1 MKKGFVMILSALVLV
16 SCGRPQRT
24 VMPKSSDT
32 KQTSTSEKKQ
42 SGMDL
47 EAIKDKDY
55 SSIKGTWIDG
65 RGNELVFDDKG
76 LVSEDVELNASS
88 FKQKDQIAEMT
99 VSAKSGVGGYGLLL
113 LPKGQKAGK
122 DDASDK
128 SKDRIWA
135 GQSPAYGD
143 DDNFYYRKK
152 EQPKDREQA
161 DTDDSSSTSKTSKA
175 KKWNE
180 TSYYEDYINN
190 PGTYWVSD
198 HLYKHRDQ
206 RFYASIA
213 YDSTYIYE
221 NLVVTRITG
230 NMHRKSL
237 NKASKLST
245 RTGYFVRKT
254 LYEKEPIFAQNY
266 TDYHHVI
273 LRLGRSYLNYA
284 EACLRLNEKD
294 KAIEYINKTRTLHGG
309 LPAHTAAAMT
319 LDDAWKAYK
328 SERRVELFFEG
339 DRYWSLIRWG
349 KADGLEVIPEL
360 NHAFQTLEIAADGHS
375 YEMIDVPDVHGL
387 NSRAFSAKRYLFPI
401 PKKEMELNKNLA
413 NDQNPGWN

>member
-1 MKKGFVMILSALVLV
+1 MKKGLVIVLSALVLA

-24 VMPKSSDT
+24 VTPKSSDS

-47 EAIKDKDY
+47 KAIKAKDY

-161 DTDDSSSTSKTSKA
+161 DTDDSSSTTKTSKA
-175 KKWNE
+175 KKWNTRPNSE
-180 TSYYEDYINN
+180 VKSSKMADQNDYPGYTDAQVEAARVWAYVIQSVPQELNINESAAGSYIYTD
-190 PGTYWVSD
+190 GMGVTYPKTVH
-198 HLYKHRDQ
+198 HLYGSYSAEGNVT
-206 RFYASIA
+206 YASNG
-213 YDSTYIYE
+213 DGTVTIYP
-221 NLVVTRITG
+221 VPS
-230 NMHRKSL
+230 HWQ
-237 NKASKLST
+237 LS
-245 RTGYFVRKT
+245 
-254 LYEKEPIFAQNY
+254 A
-266 TDYHHVI
+266 
-273 LRLGRSYLNYA
+273 
-284 EACLRLNEKD
+284 D
-294 KAIEYINKTRTLHGG
+294 K
-309 LPAHTAAAMT
+309 
-319 LDDAWKAYK
+319 
-328 SERRVELFFEG
+328 
-339 DRYWSLIRWG
+339 
-349 KADGLEVIPEL
+349 
-360 NHAFQTLEIAADGHS
+360 
-375 YEMIDVPDVHGL
+375 L
-387 NSRAFSAKRYLFPI
+387 NSQEYMTQFTQGILDHAETVTLPDGDPDTIRQI
-401 PKKEMELNKNLA
+401 LA
-413 NDQNPGWN
+413 VLQ

>member
-32 KQTSTSEKKQ
+32 KQTSTSEKKR

-47 EAIKDKDY
+47 KGIKDKDY

-161 DTDDSSSTSKTSKA
+161 DTDDSSSTTKTSKA
-175 KKWNE
+175 KKWNTRPNSE
-180 TSYYEDYINN
+180 VKSSKMADQNDYPGYTDAQVEAARVWAYVIQSVPQELNINESAAGSYIYTD
-190 PGTYWVSD
+190 GMGVTYPKTVH
-198 HLYKHRDQ
+198 HLYGSYSAEGNVT
-206 RFYASIA
+206 YASNG
-213 YDSTYIYE
+213 DGTVTIYP
-221 NLVVTRITG
+221 VPS
-230 NMHRKSL
+230 HWQ
-237 NKASKLST
+237 LS
-245 RTGYFVRKT
+245 
-254 LYEKEPIFAQNY
+254 A
-266 TDYHHVI
+266 
-273 LRLGRSYLNYA
+273 
-284 EACLRLNEKD
+284 D
-294 KAIEYINKTRTLHGG
+294 K
-309 LPAHTAAAMT
+309 
-319 LDDAWKAYK
+319 
-328 SERRVELFFEG
+328 
-339 DRYWSLIRWG
+339 
-349 KADGLEVIPEL
+349 
-360 NHAFQTLEIAADGHS
+360 
-375 YEMIDVPDVHGL
+375 L
-387 NSRAFSAKRYLFPI
+387 NSQEYMTQFTQGILDHAETVTLPDGDPDTIRQI
-401 PKKEMELNKNLA
+401 LA
-413 NDQNPGWN
+413 VLQ

>member
-1 MKKGFVMILSALVLV
+1 MKKGLVIVLSALVLA

-24 VMPKSSDT
+24 VSPKSSDT

-47 EAIKDKDY
+47 KAIKAKDY

-161 DTDDSSSTSKTSKA
+161 DTDDSSSTTKTSKA
-175 KKWNE
+175 KKWNTRPNSE
-180 TSYYEDYINN
+180 VKSSKMADQNDYPGYTDAQVEAARVWAYVIQSVPQELNINESAAGSYIYTD
-190 PGTYWVSD
+190 GMGVTYPKTVH
-198 HLYKHRDQ
+198 HLYGSYSAEGNVT
-206 RFYASIA
+206 YASNG
-213 YDSTYIYE
+213 DGTVTIYP
-221 NLVVTRITG
+221 VPS
-230 NMHRKSL
+230 HWQ
-237 NKASKLST
+237 LS
-245 RTGYFVRKT
+245 
-254 LYEKEPIFAQNY
+254 A
-266 TDYHHVI
+266 
-273 LRLGRSYLNYA
+273 
-284 EACLRLNEKD
+284 D
-294 KAIEYINKTRTLHGG
+294 K
-309 LPAHTAAAMT
+309 
-319 LDDAWKAYK
+319 
-328 SERRVELFFEG
+328 
-339 DRYWSLIRWG
+339 
-349 KADGLEVIPEL
+349 
-360 NHAFQTLEIAADGHS
+360 
-375 YEMIDVPDVHGL
+375 L
-387 NSRAFSAKRYLFPI
+387 NSQEYMTQFTQGILDHAETVTLPDGDPDTIRQI
-401 PKKEMELNKNLA
+401 LA
-413 NDQNPGWN
+413 VLQ

>member
-32 KQTSTSEKKQ
+32 KQTSTSEKKR

-47 EAIKDKDY
+47 KAIKDKDY

-122 DDASDK
+122 DDASDN

-161 DTDDSSSTSKTSKA
+161 DTDDSSSTTKTSKA
-175 KKWNE
+175 KKWNTRPNSE
-180 TSYYEDYINN
+180 VKSSKMADQNDYPGYTDAQVEAARVWAYVIQSVPQELNINESAAGSYIYTD
-190 PGTYWVSD
+190 GMGVTYPKTVH
-198 HLYKHRDQ
+198 HLYGSYSAEGNVT
-206 RFYASIA
+206 YASNG
-213 YDSTYIYE
+213 DGTVTIYP
-221 NLVVTRITG
+221 VPS
-230 NMHRKSL
+230 HWQ
-237 NKASKLST
+237 LS
-245 RTGYFVRKT
+245 
-254 LYEKEPIFAQNY
+254 A
-266 TDYHHVI
+266 
-273 LRLGRSYLNYA
+273 
-284 EACLRLNEKD
+284 D
-294 KAIEYINKTRTLHGG
+294 K
-309 LPAHTAAAMT
+309 
-319 LDDAWKAYK
+319 
-328 SERRVELFFEG
+328 
-339 DRYWSLIRWG
+339 
-349 KADGLEVIPEL
+349 
-360 NHAFQTLEIAADGHS
+360 
-375 YEMIDVPDVHGL
+375 L
-387 NSRAFSAKRYLFPI
+387 NSQEYMTQFTQGILDHAETVTLPDGDPDTIRQI
-401 PKKEMELNKNLA
+401 LA
-413 NDQNPGWN
+413 VLQ

>member
-1 MKKGFVMILSALVLV
+1 MKKGFVIVLTALVLA

-24 VMPKSSDT
+24 VMPKGSET

-47 EAIKDKDY
+47 KAIKAKDY

-76 LVSEDVELNASS
+76 LVSEDVELDASS

-161 DTDDSSSTSKTSKA
+161 DTEDSISPSKTSKA
-175 KKWNE
+175 KKWNTRPDVE
-180 TSYYEDYINN
+180 VKSSKKADENDYAGYTDAQVEAARVWAYVIQSVPKELNINESAA
-190 PGTYWVSD
+190 G
-198 HLYKHRDQ
+198 
-206 RFYASIA
+206 
-213 YDSTYIYE
+213 TYIYQE
-221 NLVVTRITG
+221 GMGVTYPKTVHHLFGSYSAEGNITY
-230 NMHRKSL
+230 
-237 NKASKLST
+237 ASNGDGTVTIYPVPSHWHQSPDEL
-245 RTGYFVRKT
+245 
-254 LYEKEPIFAQNY
+254 
-266 TDYHHVI
+266 
-273 LRLGRSYLNYA
+273 
-284 EACLRLNEKD
+284 
-294 KAIEYINKTRTLHGG
+294 
-309 LPAHTAAAMT
+309 
-319 LDDAWKAYK
+319 K
-328 SERRVELFFEG
+328 SEEFMTQFTQGILDHAETVNLPDG
-339 DRYWSLIRWG
+339 NPDMIRQ
-349 KADGLEVIPEL
+349 I
-360 NHAFQTLEIAADGHS
+360 
-375 YEMIDVPDVHGL
+375 
-387 NSRAFSAKRYLFPI
+387 
-401 PKKEMELNKNLA
+401 LA
-413 NDQNPGWN
+413 VLK